1 MIDLL
6 TEGRSR
12 FGVGPGWNHV
22 DFDALSLY
30 FARSVGMALGATHR
44 QSRAATC
51 RLVAVRT

>member
-1 MIDLL
+1 MIGLL
-6 TEGRSR
+6 AEGRSG
-12 FGVGPGWNHV
+12 FGVGLGWNHV

-30 FARSVGMALGATHR
+30 FARGVGMALGATHR